1 MYTDG
6 DDVRTKLGEG
16 EILLVAV
23 RAASLVGGGGNGVH
37 EAQINGWLAIA
48 AMLGSSSISLSMSTV
63 SVRGAGGGP
72 SLMAGRGVD
81 CCHLE

>member
-48 AMLGSSSISLSMSTV
+48 AMLGLVVECWDIVPRWLVVDSIEH
-63 SVRGAGGGP
+63 
-72 SLMAGRGVD
+72 VD
-81 CCHLE
+81 DQR